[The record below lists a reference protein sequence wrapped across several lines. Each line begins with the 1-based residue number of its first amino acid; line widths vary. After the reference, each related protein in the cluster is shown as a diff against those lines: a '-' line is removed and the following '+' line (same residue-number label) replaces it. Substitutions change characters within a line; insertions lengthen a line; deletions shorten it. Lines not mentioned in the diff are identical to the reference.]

1 MKSAGGLGLLLS
13 ELEDDPVTDSG
24 HADEAAAG
32 VAVGVE
38 FCGEGLVL
46 PIEAELDEAEED
58 DDDAAGVELAPVVA
72 ADPVGLVCIQ
82 GHASGLLVLG
92 KPVVLLEPFVA
103 SCASTIGAQVI

>member
-1 MKSAGGLGLLLS
+1 MLFS

-24 HADEAAAG
+24 HADG

-46 PIEAELDEAEED
+46 PTDAELDEAEEED
-58 DDDAAGVELAPVVA
+58 EDAAAAAVGDELAPVKA

-82 GHASGLLVLG
+82 GHASRLLVLG
-92 KPVVLLEPFVA
+92 KPVVLLEPFNA
-103 SCASTIGAQVI
+103 SCARTIGAQVI